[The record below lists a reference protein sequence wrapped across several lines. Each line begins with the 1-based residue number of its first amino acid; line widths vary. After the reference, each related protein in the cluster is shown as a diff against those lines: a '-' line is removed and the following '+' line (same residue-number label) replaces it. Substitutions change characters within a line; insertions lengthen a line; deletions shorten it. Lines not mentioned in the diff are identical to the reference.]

1 MQKRYDQEFKAT
13 IVELY
18 QSGQSVG
25 SLASEYGLTTSTIY
39 KWIHLYSKNEQG
51 TSQAELL
58 ALKKELAKVKE
69 ERDILKKS
77 IDHIRRKRQVSK
89 TEMMTMIQEE

>member
-25 SLASEYGLTTSTIY
+25 SLVFFCEYGQY
-39 KWIHLYSKNEQG
+39 FF
-51 TSQAELL
+51 
-58 ALKKELAKVKE
+58 
-69 ERDILKKS
+69 
-77 IDHIRRKRQVSK
+77 
-89 TEMMTMIQEE
+89 